1 MGLRPTA
8 PATQL
13 LPTQMPRDVE
23 ALESVIAAL
32 DNGVT
37 SELDAHRITLETIV
51 SATGMDYGPVWVP
64 AGGGEFTIG
73 STTAR

>member
-1 MGLRPTA
+1 MRLRPTA

-13 LPTQMPRDVE
+13 VPTQMPRDVE

-51 SATGMDYGPVWVP
+51 SATGMDYGAVWVP
-64 AGGGEFTIG
+64 AGGGE
-73 STTAR
+73 SRSARRPAR